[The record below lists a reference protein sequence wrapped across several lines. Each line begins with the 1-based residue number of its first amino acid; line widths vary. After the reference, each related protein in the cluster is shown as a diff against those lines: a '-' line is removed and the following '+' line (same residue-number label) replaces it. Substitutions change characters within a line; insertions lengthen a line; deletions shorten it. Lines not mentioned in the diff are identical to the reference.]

1 MSFETLVRPFAAP
14 QSLGTRRIPVIVA
27 QVPTQDA
34 TLTWGE
40 AGSLLEPQETVPA
53 TNVDS
58 SGQSAGGDSN
68 GAGGNFFGF
77 QVRSC
82 NTKSSEQTRKTVT
95 QRITNP
101 DDPSQFVD
109 VQIPQAIT
117 FELRPQKDILESGFN
132 GATTTFASND
142 EIYSLIEDAVNP
154 TNRQDVCNQQFAF
167 NNP

>member
-14 QSLGTRRIPVIVA
+14 ESLGTRRIPVIVA

-34 TLTWGE
+34 TLTWGQ
-40 AGSLLEPQETVPA
+40 AGNIIEPQETVPA

-58 SGQSAGGDSN
+58 SGQGVGDSN

-82 NTKSSEQTRKTVT
+82 NTKSQEQTRKTTT

-109 VQIPQAIT
+109 VQVPQAIT
-117 FELRPQKDILESGFN
+117 FELRPQKDILESGFD
-132 GATTTFASND
+132 GATTTFAGND
-142 EIYSLIEDAVNP
+142 EIYSIIEDIVNP
-154 TNRQDVCNQQFAF
+154 TNRQDVCNQSFAF
-167 NNP
+167 SNP